1 MGRTMPANL
10 SHEYKTAEAAYKRAS
25 DPKERLD
32 LLRTM
37 LRTIPKH
44 KGTDHLQ
51 ADIKSRIKELTDEL
65 AGPKK
70 GGARSGPPTS
80 FRPEGAG
87 QIALIGPPNSGKSTL
102 HDRLTGSHATVGEYP
117 FTTQF
122 PQPGMMPYND
132 VAFQLIDLPPITPD
146 HPISWIGNALQPA
159 HGCLLVVDLCEA
171 GCMEHA
177 LEVKDVLAERKIVLT
192 PVWPGNLAAGP
203 PPSDDGD
210 PFTIRIPTLLV
221 VNKAD
226 EVDDPQAEMAVFE
239 DLTDLHYP
247 AIPVSATT
255 GEGIDRLGAFLFAG
269 LEIIRVYTKTPGQPA
284 DMERP
289 YTLRGHGTVHEVA
302 DMIHHDIADSLKFA
316 RLWREGS
323 YDGAHVGADLALADG
338 DVLEIHT

>member
-1 MGRTMPANL
+1 MPANL
-10 SHEYKTAEAAYKRAS
+10 SPEYKNAEAAYKKAS
-25 DPKERLD
+25 DPRERLD

-37 LRTIPKH
+37 LRTVPKH

-51 ADIKSRIKELTDEL
+51 ADIKSRIKELTEEL

-70 GGARSGPPTS
+70 GGAKSGPPTS
-80 FRPEGAG
+80 FRPEGAA
-87 QIALIGPPNSGKSTL
+87 QIALVGPPNSGKSSL
-102 HDRLTGSHATVGEYP
+102 HARLTGSHATVGEYP

-122 PQPGMMPYND
+122 PQPGMMPYDD
-132 VAFQLIDLPPITPD
+132 VAFQLIDLPPISPE
-146 HPISWIGNALQPA
+146 HPIPWIGNALQAA
-159 HGCLLVVDLCEA
+159 HGCLLIVDLCEV

-177 LEVKDVLAERKIVLT
+177 LEVRDVLAERKIVLS
-192 PVWPGNLAAGP
+192 PVWPGNVASGT

-226 EVDDPQAEMAVFE
+226 RVDDPQAEMAIFE
-239 DLTDLHYP
+239 DLTDMHYP
-247 AIPVSATT
+247 AIAVSAET
-255 GEGIDRLGAFLFAG
+255 GEGVDRLGAFLFSS
-269 LEIIRVYTKTPGQPA
+269 LEVIRVYTKTPGKPA

-289 YTLRGHGTVHEVA
+289 YTLRSSGTVHDVA
-302 DMIHHDIADSLKFA
+302 DMIHHDLAESLAFA

-338 DVLEIHT
+338 DVLELHT